1 MIDELLNCN
10 ELRVENSLF
19 TINEQRY
26 LNYVLNRAEF
36 GNGLDLR
43 NKYVHGTYSL
53 NLNRQESDYIEL
65 LKVMILIIIK
75 INEEFCLK
83 FPPK

>member
-1 MIDELLNCN
+1 M
-10 ELRVENSLF
+10 F
-19 TINEQRY
+19 
-26 LNYVLNRAEF
+26 
-36 GNGLDLR
+36 
-43 NKYVHGTYSL
+43 HGTYSL

-83 FPPK
+83 FPLK